1 MTLFEIVRELGL
13 KVKSASDRLDRP
25 VKGGYAGDLLSDVMA
40 NGEADHLWITMQ
52 IHSNV
57 VAVAS
62 LKELAGILLINGR
75 EPAEETIKKAEEEGI
90 PILISDLSAFEVVGR
105 LYGLGISGRS

>member
-13 KVKSASDRLDRP
+13 KVKSGSDRLDRS

-40 NGEADHLWITMQ
+40 NGEADYLWVTLQ
-52 IHSNV
+52 LHPNV

-75 EPAEETIKKAEEEGI
+75 EPAEETVKKAEEEGI
-90 PILISDLSAFEVVGR
+90 PILVSDQSAFEVVGR
-105 LYGLGISGRS
+105 LYSLGISSRI